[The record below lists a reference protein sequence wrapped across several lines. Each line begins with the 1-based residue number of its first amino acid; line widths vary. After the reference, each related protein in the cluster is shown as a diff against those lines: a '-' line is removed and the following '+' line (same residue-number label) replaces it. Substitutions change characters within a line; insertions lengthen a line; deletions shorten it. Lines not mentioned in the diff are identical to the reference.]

1 MTAVQSLPSPKGKG
15 TSWQLT
21 AKDELL
27 EQAHTS
33 LFCIARLHCSL
44 QQTAPISRGQTE
56 SNSLNQLSSRAVSC
70 TAGWAL
76 TQVLS
81 EGPGQQRKELTR
93 RWGAAQ
99 DLAMGSIYLR
109 LLRPVQRDGFMARVP
124 GVDLAGIHL
133 EDSLGTPRKHQMKG
147 WVSAVL
153 VQDLTPVSTCFL
165 HRALQEAFS
174 SSWLAAAPA
183 SSSAAKQF
191 YFCCLQKGREKQ
203 EAYKQHSVQ
212 RLHNPFPI
220 PSWEQ
225 HLGASPI

>member
-1 MTAVQSLPSPKGKG
+1 MTAAQSLPSPKGKG

-56 SNSLNQLSSRAVSC
+56 SNSLNQLSSRAVSW

-99 DLAMGSIYLR
+99 DLAMDSIYLR

-147 WVSAVL
+147 WASAVL
-153 VQDLTPVSTCFL
+153 VQDLTPVSTCLL
-165 HRALQEAFS
+165 HRALQEALQQQ
-174 SSWLAAAPA
+174 LAGCSTCKLLSCKAVLFLLFAERKGEAGSIQAAQCSKTA
-183 SSSAAKQF
+183 
-191 YFCCLQKGREKQ
+191 
-203 EAYKQHSVQ
+203 
-212 RLHNPFPI
+212 
-220 PSWEQ
+220 
-225 HLGASPI
+225 